1 MTIEIKDDEATIT
14 LATQLV
20 VAVRELRQAAE
31 AYRLAVMG
39 QPTQQAEQK
48 QTFTIQSSAQ
58 AWLCVVAVVAALVWG
73 LSKDGE
79 KSDTLVSLQ
88 AQVTRQQGEIMDLR
102 ADIRELRA
110 TDNAVRAYINT
121 GILKPKT
128 TEKTK

>member
-1 MTIEIKDDEATIT
+1 MAALDAE
-14 LATQLV
+14 
-20 VAVRELRQAAE
+20 ELERF
-31 AYRLAVMG
+31 
-39 QPTQQAEQK
+39 AEQVDRVDRIARALPAAIHGGEHQ
-48 QTFTIQSSAQ
+48 QTTMIHNSAP

-73 LSKDGE
+73 LGKDGE

-121 GILKPKT
+121 GILKPKQS
-128 TEKTK
+128 EKTK

>member
-1 MTIEIKDDEATIT
+1 MALEAED
-14 LATQLV
+14 LQ
-20 VAVRELRQAAE
+20 RF
-31 AYRLAVMG
+31 
-39 QPTQQAEQK
+39 AEQVDKVDRIARAVISAPVHGGEHK
-48 QTFTIQSSAQ
+48 QTTTIHNSAP

-73 LSKDGE
+73 LGKDGE

-121 GILKPKT
+121 GILKPKQP
-128 TEKTK
+128 EKTK